1 MQILN
6 NSHIECIINGHT
18 IEGWASDDP
27 PWEVE
32 QDDATTA
39 EKGAD
44 GGLYVSGMP
53 ELGGTLMLKLSPSS
67 PSTQWAIQQ
76 EQMRKNSHKD
86 KSALIV
92 YSGTLS
98 DPVQGVSHD
107 FAGGVIMNFP
117 AVRPAAG
124 QTYEAKLMFEEI
136 TSNVDGGTFHPVGT
150 SDT

>member
-1 MQILN
+1 M
-6 NSHIECIINGHT
+6 SRGCPHSVAYFGSKC
-18 IEGWASDDP
+18 P
-27 PWEVE
+27 PRH
-32 QDDATTA
+32 Q
-39 EKGAD
+39 
-44 GGLYVSGMP
+44 P
-53 ELGGTLMLKLSPSS
+53 R
-67 PSTQWAIQQ
+67 QWAIQQ
-76 EQMRKNSHKD
+76 EQLRKNAHKEKAPLVD
-86 KSALIV
+86 

-124 QTYEAKLMFEEI
+124 QTYEGSLEFEEI

>member
-1 MQILN
+1 MQILS

-18 IEGWASDDP
+18 FSGWASDDP

-32 QDDATTA
+32 EEDAAST

-44 GGLYVSGMP
+44 GGMYVSGMP
-53 ELGGTLMLKLSPSS
+53 ALGGVFRFKMSPSS
-67 PSTQWAIQQ
+67 PTTQWAIQQ
-76 EQMRKNSHKD
+76 TQLRKNAHKE
-86 KSALIV
+86 KAALVV

-124 QTYEAKLMFEEI
+124 QTYEGSLEFEEI